1 MKRYSKLHLWMIGI
15 LLLIQISIYRYYFPT
30 FSTEGWEFHIHFWL
44 VTLWYIFLIIQP
56 YLASPGKM
64 DKHRTY
70 GIIGFMIA
78 GGTIFT
84 GFSLLDFPMKLAE
97 NWTPDK
103 PGPPLAFYYGTL
115 VVEFILMLA
124 FTYAIIKGILHRKN
138 LLEHAWW
145 LVASAFYMMMP
156 AVGRGMIVFWRS
168 ILPPEKLKPVLVV
181 VSAELIYIPLFL
193 VFAFKF
199 GKLKHQATLIGLLL
213 VVVRLIRVPIGSSE
227 AVQSF
232 LKTLIQY

>member
-56 YLASPGKM
+56 YLASRGKM